1 MNGPRP
7 IRTAH
12 RLPNARSSLVRA
24 ALPAPSTPR
33 TPRAPG
39 CALRTPPAVA
49 LSAVRS
55 LHACV
60 APSPLQTPQSRG
72 HEGWPFR
79 DLRRPLVDRGARSAV
94 LLARS
99 AAGLAGFCLIPS
111 HRLQRL
117 QDPVRGV
124 PVWPNTSTPSR
135 ASPRTPAQVPVP
147 FNATQCKLNATPH
160 LIAHKHKGS
169 KQHLSTNC
177 TSLSEF
183 LSPPARLC
191 SHPGRSRSHPLG
203 AVAPC
208 AHSVPI
214 QD

>member
-60 APSPLQTPQSRG
+60 APSPLHTPQSRG

-79 DLRRPLVDRGARSAV
+79 DLRRPLVDRGARSAERGALSEVCGGPGGV
-94 LLARS
+94 LPHPVAPSATPARS
-99 AAGLAGFCLIPS
+99 CP
-111 HRLQRL
+111 
-117 QDPVRGV
+117 RGSSV
-124 PVWPNTSTPSR
+124 
-135 ASPRTPAQVPVP
+135 AQYE
-147 FNATQCKLNATPH
+147 H
-160 LIAHKHKGS
+160 
-169 KQHLSTNC
+169 
-177 TSLSEF
+177 
-183 LSPPARLC
+183 
-191 SHPGRSRSHPLG
+191 
-203 AVAPC
+203 AVACVASHTC
-208 AHSVPI
+208 ASSGTFQCHTM
-214 QD
+214 QAGCDAALNRAQAQR